1 MLGQVSQFGPT
12 LHNFRSS
19 DPTIPLAQ
27 PLTDY
32 TPAHGPLLVALGAH
46 KRTRVTQ
53 SADGRTWPVE
63 VAAIPSGAP
72 QPDATAVELFD
83 PQLRRGDLF
92 MFHGFTFH
100 AAAPNT
106 GPAERGGL
114 YIKVYAGL

>member
-1 MLGQVSQFGPT
+1 MGQVSQFGPT

-83 PQLRRGDLF
+83 PQLRC
-92 MFHGFTFH
+92 
-100 AAAPNT
+100 AAGCRAQDRASPI
-106 GPAERGGL
+106 AIGL
-114 YIKVYAGL
+114 SDSIAG